1 MKRRCVECGVAWG
14 SSATCN
20 KCLDQMGRE
29 RQSTNAFPWPVAMR
43 GFLPA
48 LVGVADKDD
57 D

>member
-20 KCLDQMGRE
+20 KCLDQMERE

-43 GFLPA
+43 GIGVKM
-48 LVGVADKDD
+48 VGVADKDD

>member
-1 MKRRCVECGVAWG
+1 MKRRCVECGVAWD

-20 KCLDQMGRE
+20 KCLDQMERE
-29 RQSTNAFPWPVAMR
+29 RMPTSLAPWPVAIR
-43 GFLPA
+43 GLRVL